1 MSGRRAVGP
10 ALHARGFTLIEILVA
25 VSILAIVAVVILG
38 RTGDAVNQAARI
50 EERTL
55 ATWVAENAFT
65 AVNIVPRSEQDGL
78 PSGRSTEQTR
88 LGGRD
93 WRVELEY
100 VDTSLPTF
108 KRLDIKVFP
117 ADARPDASPAA
128 RLVGFVGAQR

>member
-1 MSGRRAVGP
+1 MSAHRRAR
-10 ALHARGFTLIEILVA
+10 AARRAGGFTLIEILVA
-25 VSILAIVAVVILG
+25 VAILAIVAVVILG
-38 RTGDAVNQAARI
+38 RTGDAVSQAARI

-55 ATWVAENAFT
+55 ATWVAENALT
-65 AVNIVPRSEQDGL
+65 AVSIVPRDEQNGL
-78 PSGRSTEQTR
+78 PSGRSSEQTR

-108 KRLDIKVFP
+108 RRVDIRVFA
-117 ADARPDASPAA
+117 ADAPADASPAA